1 MSATTPQASPSRPT
15 GTGGAVGE
23 AIRWTVSDS
32 LVMTRRNL
40 TRYLRVPT
48 LLIGVTLQP
57 IIFVLLFA
65 FVFGGAIGGAIQAP
79 GVDYID
85 YLLPGIFVQTV
96 IFGAI
101 QTGVGLA
108 DDLQKGVVDRF
119 RSLPMARSAVLAGRT
134 LSDSVRNLFV
144 VLLMIGLGYV
154 IGFRFQSGVLDALGA
169 IAVVL
174 LFGFAFSW
182 ISATIGLLVK
192 DVESTQSLGFIW
204 VFPLVFA
211 SSVFVPVES
220 MPGWLETFSQTINP
234 ITYVVDAIRSLVLGG
249 SLGGPVWAALLW
261 IAAIVAVFVP
271 LSVRLYRRA

>member
-249 SLGGPVWAALLW
+249 SLGGPVWPALLW